1 MRLTAQER
9 TGLRAMVEF
18 ARHYG
23 EGPTSTSAVA
33 RAQNLSQPYLERI
46 VASLR
51 RGGLLTSVRGARGG
65 YSLSRGPDV
74 ISVADV
80 FRAVEGL
87 LLPLDCMNAVGA
99 ACDRER
105 VCATRNVWQLVAVR
119 LAETLD
125 GTSLADLLTQS
136 TADAVWR
143 DPQ

>member
-33 RAQNLSQPYLERI
+33 RAQNLSQPYLERV

-51 RGGLLTSVRGARGG
+51 RGGLLTSVRGAHGG
-65 YSLSRGPDV
+65 YSLSREPDA
-74 ISVADV
+74 ITVADV
-80 FRAVEGL
+80 FRAVEGM
-87 LLPLDCMNAVGA
+87 LLPLDCMNAGGTV
-99 ACDRER
+99 CDRER
-105 VCATRNVWQLVAVR
+105 VCATRSVWQLVAAR

-125 GTSLADLLTQS
+125 STSLADLLVQVS
-136 TADAVWR
+136 DDAV
-143 DPQ
+143 